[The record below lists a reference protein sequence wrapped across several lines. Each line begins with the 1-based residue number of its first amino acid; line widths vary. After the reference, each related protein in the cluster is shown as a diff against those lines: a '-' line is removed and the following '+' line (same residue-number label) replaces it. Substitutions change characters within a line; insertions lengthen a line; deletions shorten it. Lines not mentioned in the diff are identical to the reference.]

1 MSQTVDLGYV
11 VGPTGPKGSDAT
23 LPETE
28 KIHFYVACHPFDDTD
43 KFYVKYLS
51 NHQVVTDEVPIL
63 DQDNFRV
70 TPEQFMAIECDFG
83 SVVYFTNHND
93 TLSSM
98 VSCFQLVYY
107 EYEQTWALTDTSYYT
122 LTSATMRSSVAAL
135 VPADNLYVWLE
146 NRAM

>member
-1 MSQTVDLGYV
+1 MVDLGYV

-28 KIHFYVACHPFDDTD
+28 KIHLYVACHPFYDTD

-63 DQDNFRV
+63 DQDNFYV

-83 SVVYFTNHND
+83 SVVYFTNHTD
-93 TLSSM
+93 TNVSK
-98 VSCFQLVYY
+98 VSCFQLVYN
-107 EYEQTWALTDTSYYT
+107 EYEQTWVLNETSLYYT
-122 LTSATMRSSVAAL
+122 LTGATMYSSVAAI